1 MKKTCAAFVFD
12 GFADCELALVMGAL
26 NQRGNFI
33 LETFSP
39 RGRVVTARSG
49 LSVMPHANL
58 SSMRPEDFDLL
69 LLPGGDQWE
78 KGDNFEVFSL
88 IKATFDR
95 RPIVAVGSAILS
107 LADLGRLDAMP
118 HTGPAIDYFRSFCPE
133 YAGDAFF
140 RREAWVE
147 AGGIVRIDSEALTHG
162 GTNMLAD
169 AGAGVLSDPAGGI
182 LHLFDT
188 LQEIYQIDHELHDPT
203 C

>member
-12 GFADCELALVMGAL
+12 GFADCELALVMAAL
-26 NQRGNFI
+26 NHRGDFV

-39 RGRVVTARSG
+39 RGRMVTARSG

-88 IKATFDR
+88 IKATFDQR
-95 RPIVAVGSAILS
+95 LIVAVGSAILA
-107 LADLGRLDAMP
+107 LADLGRLDLIP
-118 HTGPAIDYFRSFCPE
+118 HTGPGVGYFRKYCPD

-140 RREAWVE
+140 RQEVWVE
-147 AGGIVRIDSEALTHG
+147 AGGIVTVDSEALTHHG
-162 GTNMLAD
+162 ADVLAD
-169 AGAGVLSDPAGGI
+169 PATDM
-182 LHLFDT
+182 LCVFDT
-188 LQEIYQIDHELHDPT
+188 LQEIYLSDHELHDPT